1 MERLAA
7 VLLAA
12 PPPKKDGPILK
23 ERAGD
28 RWRSDLLRLGRYERP
43 YQGRIGGAL
52 GTPAISAIRQAEP
65 AEKQSDGSGASY
77 LCQPCALR

>member
-12 PPPKKDGPILK
+12 PPTKKDGPILK

-28 RWRSDLLRLGRYERP
+28 RWRSDLLR
-43 YQGRIGGAL
+43 
-52 GTPAISAIRQAEP
+52 
-65 AEKQSDGSGASY
+65 
-77 LCQPCALR
+77 